1 MRLGIVGNG
10 VVGSAVEAG
19 FRELGHR
26 TSVHDIRLDTT
37 IAEVLDTEIVY
48 ICVPTPTG
56 PDGRCDTGIVRS
68 VVAELSER
76 DYRGIIAVKST
87 VEPGTTASLVEEHA
101 RRRFA
106 HVPEFLRSRVSVEDF
121 TKAHDVCVIGTDDPA
136 DYELIRESHGHYPK
150 NFVRLS
156 PTEAEL
162 AKYFNN
168 LFNAM
173 LVVFANDFD
182 AVCRSFADRGADYT
196 RIKDAMAL
204 RRHIHDRYLDCNEE
218 LRGFRD
224 GCLPKDVLAF
234 ATLARKA
241 APEVRLFDTIL
252 RDNALYP

>member
-1 MRLGIVGNG
+1 MRLGIVGFG
-10 VVGSAVEAG
+10 VVGSAIGTG

-26 TSVHDIRLDTT
+26 TSVHDIRLETT

-56 PDGRCDTGIVRS
+56 PDGSCDTGIVRS
-68 VVAELSER
+68 VVGELAAN

-87 VEPGTTASLVEEHA
+87 VEPGTTASLAEEYPGQ
-101 RRRFA
+101 RFA
-106 HVPEFLRSRVSVEDF
+106 HVPEFLRARVSVEDF
-121 TKAHDVCVIGTDDPA
+121 TEAHDVCVIGTDDPG

-168 LFNAM
+168 LYNAM

-196 RIKDAMAL
+196 RIKSAMIL
-204 RRHIHDRYLDCNEE
+204 RRHLRDRYLDCNEQ

-224 GCLPKDVLAF
+224 GCLPKDVRAF
-234 ATLARKA
+234 ASLARKA
-241 APEVRLFDTIL
+241 APGIRLFDTIL
-252 RDNALYP
+252 KDNARYL